1 MALMLLDLGL
11 VALDVAA
18 YVQTRVVDVSLVTSF
33 LSFHKKKASYY
44 QLLLTLSLMRRPSYS
59 LLGHIVSFIGGDN
72 LVEYSFQGTTVFLLD
87 NPLMLFYF
95 R

>member
-33 LSFHKKKASYY
+33 LSFHKKKSF
-44 QLLLTLSLMRRPSYS
+44 LLSVTSYS
-59 LLGHIVSFIGGDN
+59 FSYETAIL
-72 LVEYSFQGTTVFLLD
+72 
-87 NPLMLFYF
+87 
-95 R
+95 